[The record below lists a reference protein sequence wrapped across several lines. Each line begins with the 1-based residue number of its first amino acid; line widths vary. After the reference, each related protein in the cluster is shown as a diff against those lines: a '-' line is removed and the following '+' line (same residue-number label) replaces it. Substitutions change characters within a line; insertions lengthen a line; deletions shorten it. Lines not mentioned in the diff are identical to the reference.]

1 MSFEEDVWNDKF
13 AAGQQANVRIHKPIS
28 DSSEPERP
36 IKKKKK
42 KRDEETM
49 ADLCD
54 SESNPSI
61 LM

>member
-1 MSFEEDVWNDKF
+1 MTHFQPGNKRMCAYTSPYL
-13 AAGQQANVRIHKPIS
+13 IHQNQ
-28 DSSEPERP
+28 RGRL
-36 IKKKKK
+36 KKKKK